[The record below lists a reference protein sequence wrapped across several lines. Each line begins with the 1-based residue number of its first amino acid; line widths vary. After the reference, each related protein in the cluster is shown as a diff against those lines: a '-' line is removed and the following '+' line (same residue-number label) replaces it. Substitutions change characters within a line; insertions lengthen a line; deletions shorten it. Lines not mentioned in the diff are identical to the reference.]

1 MDRYTAR
8 INLHGTTQR
17 ERMVNRTKANLQNK
31 VVDSLSYKTIK
42 LNGIETQ
49 LVINEGTQ
57 PYYKEFESMPGQ
69 EINIGDYIE
78 WANSWWLVT
87 TCDYDDELYRNGKLQ
102 QCNYLLK
109 WQNELG
115 EIIERQAVVL
125 SASKY
130 NDGLAES
137 NVISLGSD
145 KLSINIPLDAEA
157 LKLKKSMAK
166 KFFIDNNKEDPTAYL
181 LANTGNVADT
191 YNGHGI
197 THWIVEECAYTASE
211 DDLKY
216 GVCDY
221 ISPTTP
227 PEEDDGGKNLF
238 DVSQYTSL
246 VRYDGVDITSGHLTI
261 EGSLIYNNYDYY
273 NGGSWLTA
281 QAPLELPIGTY
292 TLSGKCKN
300 LTLGKNIFCGVR
312 FADNTSS
319 RARTSVSDY
328 NDGWFVFSYTFSVS
342 NSTPIIGFYLQDDGG
357 KESTNICFTDIQLEL
372 GNVATEYEPYKG
384 GNKTTILSN
393 TITGTISGRT
403 DLKLGYQRTYT
414 ASLVDEDGNT
424 VEWSDEFSWNIVG
437 DIEVGLTENNGTVTL
452 LVDDEDLVDEMFK
465 LTLCH
470 GDKILDEIVITI
482 VSPF

>member
-42 LNGIETQ
+42 LNGVETQ
-49 LVINEGTQ
+49 LIINEGTQ
-57 PYYKEFESMPGQ
+57 PYYKEFESIPGQ

-115 EIIERQAVVL
+115 EIIERHAVIL

-181 LANTGNVADT
+181 LANTGNVTDT

-227 PEEDDGGKNLF
+227 PEEDD
-238 DVSQYTSL
+238 
-246 VRYDGVDITSGHLTI
+246 
-261 EGSLIYNNYDYY
+261 
-273 NGGSWLTA
+273 
-281 QAPLELPIGTY
+281 
-292 TLSGKCKN
+292 
-300 LTLGKNIFCGVR
+300 
-312 FADNTSS
+312 
-319 RARTSVSDY
+319 
-328 NDGWFVFSYTFSVS
+328 
-342 NSTPIIGFYLQDDGG
+342 
-357 KESTNICFTDIQLEL
+357 
-372 GNVATEYEPYKG
+372 
-384 GNKTTILSN
+384 KTTILSG
-393 TITGTISGRT
+393 TITGTISGNKN
-403 DLKLGYQRTYT
+403 LKVGFSRTYT
-414 ASLVDEDGNT
+414 ANLVDEDGNA
-424 VEWSDEFSWNIVG
+424 VEWSDEFSWAIPSQFNAIKEI
-437 DIEVGLTENNGTVTL
+437 DKNKITLYTEDEVLIDTCFNLDLIYKESV
-452 LVDDEDLVDEMFK
+452 VDR
-465 LTLCH
+465 
-470 GDKILDEIVITI
+470 ITI
-482 VSPF
+482 TVIAGL

>member
-31 VVDSLSYKTIK
+31 VVDSLSYKRIK

-87 TCDYDDELYRNGKLQ
+87 TCDYDDELYRNGKLH

-157 LKLKKSMAK
+157 IKLKKSMAK

-221 ISPTTP
+221 ISPTTT
-227 PEEDDGGKNLF
+227 PENDD
-238 DVSQYTSL
+238 
-246 VRYDGVDITSGHLTI
+246 
-261 EGSLIYNNYDYY
+261 
-273 NGGSWLTA
+273 
-281 QAPLELPIGTY
+281 
-292 TLSGKCKN
+292 
-300 LTLGKNIFCGVR
+300 
-312 FADNTSS
+312 
-319 RARTSVSDY
+319 
-328 NDGWFVFSYTFSVS
+328 
-342 NSTPIIGFYLQDDGG
+342 
-357 KESTNICFTDIQLEL
+357 
-372 GNVATEYEPYKG
+372 
-384 GNKTTILSN
+384 KTTISSG
-393 TITGTISGRT
+393 TITGTISGNKS
-403 DLKLGYQRTYT
+403 LKVGFARTYT
-414 ASLVDEDGNT
+414 ANLVDEDGNA
-424 VEWSDEFSWNIVG
+424 VEWSDEFKWNVVS
-437 DIEVGLTENNGTVTL
+437 DIEVGLTENGDQIEL
-452 LVDDEDLVDEMFK
+452 LVDDEDLVDSTFF
-465 LTLCH
+465 LQ
-470 GDKILDEIVITI
+470 ILNGNSVITQI
-482 VSPF
+482 EITVVGTF